1 MKTIK
6 ILFVTLLAVAMTA
19 CVEDKV
25 YEGPNTIDAVSI
37 SPEAPTSFDDVVVT
51 AKVSGLLK
59 VTKAVLSYSVND
71 DFVDEIEMAGD
82 KEGEIFT
89 ATIPAQEDG
98 DKVSYSVTIT
108 NEAGYTTTSEKDYT
122 VGDKPSDFTKLVINE
137 VCGAGGDSDKYLEL
151 YNYGDDPIKLKGV
164 VIRKDEAD
172 NVWTG
177 EDGEVIMGHGY
188 FVIAGAK
195 NALGEGGS
203 GPNPRPMTKGL
214 SPKKNVIM
222 EIYDPNGNF
231 VTKFQRGD
239 AGEEGWGNGSAYN
252 GLPYT
257 ENKQTWSRCPDG
269 TGLFMIAPGSKG
281 TKNPNAGEE
290 DLTVV
295 Q

>member
-6 ILFVTLLAVAMTA
+6 LAFALIIAALAMTA

-25 YEGPNTIDAVSI
+25 YEGPNTIEAVSI
-37 SPEAPTSFDDVVVT
+37 SPDAPTSFDDVVVT
-51 AKVSGLLK
+51 AKVSGLLS
-59 VTKAVLSYSVND
+59 VTKAVLEYTIDGNNTV
-71 DFVDEIEMAGD
+71 VEMAGD
-82 KEGEIFT
+82 GKTYT

-98 DKVSYSVTIT
+98 TKVKYVVIIT
-108 NEAGYTTTSEKDYT
+108 NEAGYTTTVEKDYT

-137 VCGAGGDSDKYLEL
+137 VCGAGGDGDKYLEL
-151 YNYGDDPIKLKGV
+151 YNNGDDPIKLKGV
-164 VIRKDEAD
+164 VIKKDEAD
-172 NVWTG
+172 EVWIG

-195 NALGEGGS
+195 GALGEGGS

-214 SPKKNVIM
+214 SAKKNVIM

-231 VTKFQRGD
+231 TTKFQRGD
-239 AGEEGWGNGSAYN
+239 ESEDGWGNGKNYN
-252 GLPYT
+252 GIPYT

-269 TGLFMIAPGSKG
+269 SGRFMIAPGSKG
-281 TKNPNAGEE
+281 TKNPDSGEE

>member
-6 ILFVTLLAVAMTA
+6 LAFALIIATLAMTA

-25 YEGPNTIDAVSI
+25 YEGPNTIESVSI
-37 SPEAPTSFDDVVVT
+37 APDAPTSFDDVVVT
-51 AKVSGLLK
+51 AKVSGLLN
-59 VTKAVLSYSVND
+59 VTKAVLEYTIDGNTTA
-71 DFVDEIEMAGD
+71 VDMAGD
-82 KEGEIFT
+82 GKTYT

-98 DKVSYSVTIT
+98 TKVNYTVIIT
-108 NEAGYTTTSEKDYT
+108 NEAGFTSTVEKDYT

-137 VCGAGGDSDKYLEL
+137 VCGAGGDGDKYLEL
-151 YNYGDDPIKLKGV
+151 YNNGDDPIKLKGV
-164 VIRKDEAD
+164 VIKKDEAD
-172 NVWTG
+172 EVWVG

-195 NALGEGGS
+195 KVLGEGGS

-214 SPKKNVIM
+214 SAKKNVLM
-222 EIYDPNGNF
+222 EIYDPNGNL

-239 AGEEGWGNGSAYN
+239 AGEEGWGNGSSYN
-252 GLPYT
+252 GMPYT
-257 ENKQTWSRCPDG
+257 ENKLTWSRCPNG
-269 TGLFMIAPGSKG
+269 TGKFMVAPGSKG
-281 TKNPNAGEE
+281 TKNPDAGEE